1 MTGSAHFLN
10 TYVPCLGSFKI
21 KIDDDSLL
29 IGTGKGSMPIS
40 QNLTLNSVF
49 YVPNLSHNLL
59 SINKLIHDLK
69 YVIKF
74 TFSSC

>member
-21 KIDDDSLL
+21 KIDDDSLS
-29 IGTGKGSMPIS
+29 IVVGKGFMPIS